1 MFMFTESE
9 YRGEDHF
16 TFKLSLSDGVNM
28 EEASEYYKQLDAPS
42 RRRYLEKVNLVGSID
57 PYTLPDE
64 SFSMSA
70 NCYPSITYPDIVNY
84 LVFGTSPFTSELMK
98 AYKSL
103 EACNQVL
110 EGWVRDVRVKV
121 FGERR
126 LVMGKVYL

>member
-16 TFKLSLSDGVNM
+16 TFKLNLSDGDM

-57 PYTLPDE
+57 PYTLTDDT
-64 SFSMSA
+64 FFMSV

-84 LVFGTSPFTSELMK
+84 LVFGTSPFTSEQMK
-98 AYKSL
+98 AYKGL
-103 EACNQVL
+103 EAYNQVL
-110 EGWVRDVRVKV
+110 EVWVRDV
-121 FGERR
+121 G
-126 LVMGKVYL
+126 